1 MNPAVPSQPPRPRWR
16 WQFSLFTLL
25 LVAIVACV
33 VAAYL
38 GTARRLEEA
47 NATVSRQNA
56 ELKARDAEIAKLEAE
71 LGILTIT
78 DPSKV
83 HILALRSKEDWHWR
97 WRVYLPPGKTWKFTQ
112 ALGEKV
118 PMQGFDMSNVPHGS
132 SSGTESKGEFTA
144 EVWLARD
151 INGRLR
157 LNRQF
162 AGSGVAS
169 GISEVDAGKLLVGG
183 STSTHAAGMWTTA
196 VHDPAGPIELLRLH
210 KYGSVP
216 QPDGSTISSQMPYFG
231 ILLFLEE
238 AKRP

>member
-1 MNPAVPSQPPRPRWR
+1 MNPAVPSQTPRPRWR

-25 LVAIVACV
+25 LVAIMACV

-47 NATVSRQNA
+47 NATVIRQNA
-56 ELKARDAEIAKLEAE
+56 ELKARDAEIAKLGAE

-97 WRVYLPPGKTWKFTQ
+97 WRVYLPPGKKWKITQ

-118 PMQGFDMSNVPHGS
+118 PMQGFDMSNVPHSS
-132 SSGTESKGEFTA
+132 SSGDLSNEEFTA
-144 EVWLARD
+144 EVWLNRD
-151 INGRLR
+151 IHGALR

-162 AGSGVAS
+162 GDGRGASVISDEQAKMLFANGSAS
-169 GISEVDAGKLLVGG
+169 SH
-183 STSTHAAGMWTTA
+183 TAGMSATE
-196 VHDPAGPIELLRLH
+196 VYDPAGPIELLRLH

-216 QPDGSTISSQMPYFG
+216 QPDGSTISSQLPNFG

>member
-1 MNPAVPSQPPRPRWR
+1 MISAVPSQPPRPRWR

-47 NATVSRQNA
+47 KATIGRQQA
-56 ELKARDAEIAKLEAE
+56 DLKARDAEITKLEAE

-97 WRVYLPPGKTWKFTQ
+97 WRVYLPPGKKWRITQ
-112 ALGEKV
+112 ALGERV
-118 PMQGFDMSNVPHGS
+118 PKQGFDMSNVPHGS
-132 SSGTESKGEFTA
+132 SSGDLSNEEFTA
-144 EVWLARD
+144 EVWIARD
-151 INGRLR
+151 VNGSLR
-157 LNRQF
+157 LNRRF
-162 AGSGVAS
+162 GGSGVAN
-169 GISEVDAGKLLVGG
+169 GISEEDAKKLLAGG
-183 STSTHAAGMWTTA
+183 STSTHTAGMSATE
-196 VHDPAGPIELLRLH
+196 VFDPAGPIELLRLH
-210 KYGSVP
+210 THSHIP
-216 QPDGSTISSQMPYFG
+216 QPDGSSISSEKPDFG

-238 AKRP
+238 AR

>member
-1 MNPAVPSQPPRPRWR
+1 MNPAVPSQTPQPRWR

-25 LVAIVACV
+25 LVAIMACV

-47 NATVSRQNA
+47 KAAIDRQKA
-56 ELKARDAEIAKLEAE
+56 ELAARDAEIAKLGAE

-151 INGRLR
+151 INGALR